1 MSGLMTTYLIAI
13 GYSLA
18 LITTVRILSSI
29 VELAPT
35 VLVPWIIS
43 RLSQDNADP
52 LGPLSRVGAW
62 GLGWQTL
69 CLISPTIGLFSLQ
82 LLGTDSA
89 SFIPSLGLTALF
101 FGFLTLSRFGAWTH
115 NLIAQNMVQI
125 TVNVE
130 HRGRFSGVEMAFISA
145 AEIARWSCGAIWPRP
160 EQFPGLGIASFG
172 VVAFSYLLFAVW
184 AVRRNRRELAPI
196 RLD

>member
-1 MSGLMTTYLIAI
+1 MTTYLIAI
-13 GYSLA
+13 GYSLP
-18 LITTVRILSSI
+18 LITIVRILSSI

-43 RLSQDNADP
+43 RLSQDNTNP
-52 LGPLSRVGAW
+52 LGPLSRVGTW

-82 LLGTDSA
+82 RLGTDSA
-89 SFIPSLGLTALF
+89 SFTPSYGLTASF

-125 TVNVE
+125 AVSVE
-130 HRGRFSGVEMAFISA
+130 HRGRFSGVEMAFVSA
-145 AEIARWSCGAIWPRP
+145 AEIARWSCGAIWPLP
-160 EQFPGLGIASFG
+160 EQFPGLGIASFC

-184 AVRRNRRELAPI
+184 AARWNRRESVPI

>member
-1 MSGLMTTYLIAI
+1 MTTYLIAI

-18 LITTVRILSSI
+18 LITIVRILSSI
-29 VELAPT
+29 VKLAPT

-43 RLSQDNADP
+43 RLSRDNTDP

-62 GLGWQTL
+62 SLGWQTL
-69 CLISPTIGLFSLQ
+69 CLIFPTIGLFSLQ
-82 LLGTDSA
+82 RLGTDST
-89 SFIPSLGLTALF
+89 SFTPSLGLTASFF

-115 NLIAQNMVQI
+115 NLIAQNVVQVTI
-125 TVNVE
+125 NVE
-130 HRGRFSGVEMAFISA
+130 HEGRFSGVEMALVSS

-160 EQFPGLGIASFG
+160 EQFPGLGIASFC
-172 VVAFSYLLFAVW
+172 VVAFSCLLFAVW
-184 AVRRNRRELAPI
+184 VVIWKRRQLGPI